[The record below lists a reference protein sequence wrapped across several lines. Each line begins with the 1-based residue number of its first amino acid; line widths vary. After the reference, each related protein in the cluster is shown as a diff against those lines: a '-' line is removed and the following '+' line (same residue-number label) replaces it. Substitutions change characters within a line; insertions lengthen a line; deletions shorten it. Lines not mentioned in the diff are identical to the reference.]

1 MKIYYCFIFII
12 LSCPSFNTLSAS
24 TVNLRNIL
32 RIEGFQENPLLGYG
46 VVVGLKG
53 TGDSDSGTQ
62 TRDII
67 SRIANN
73 FGFKINPDRIKPRNS
88 AVVLVS
94 STISPFSQ
102 QGTRLDVK
110 VSSIYD
116 AKSLDGGELII
127 TPLMGGDNEIYA
139 VAEGSVMTD
148 RFSKG
153 VMGYVP
159 QGAIM
164 QKGVDNIII
173 DSNNII
179 TFVVQESLGYN
190 AVNKS
195 VDAIKQK
202 YPDTVREVSFN
213 RIKLKLPQDSDIDT
227 FIENI
232 FRLTADIDDEP
243 SVLVDSKSGILISG
257 GNVIVSDSAV
267 SYGGM
272 KLEIGQPQSGGVLAG
287 AGQKTGGSVKL
298 LKGTATVQDLV
309 DSLNQTGFTGTDIV
323 KILQLLYKNG
333 NLKARLILQ

>member
-1 MKIYYCFIFII
+1 MKIFYSFIMVVSLFSIAG
-12 LSCPSFNTLSAS
+12 TLRAS

-62 TRDII
+62 TKEII

-73 FGFKINPDRIKPRNS
+73 FGFKINSDKIKPKNS

-94 STISPFSQ
+94 ATITPFSQ
-102 QGTRLDVK
+102 QGSRIDVK

-116 AKSLDGGELII
+116 AKSLEGGELII
-127 TPLMGGDNEIYA
+127 TPLMGGDNDIYA
-139 VAEGSVMTD
+139 IAEGSVMTD

-153 VMGYVP
+153 IMGYVP
-159 QGAIM
+159 LGAIM
-164 QKGVDNIII
+164 QKRIDNIIL
-173 DSNNII
+173 DTNNVI
-179 TFVVQESLGYN
+179 TFIVQESLGYN

-202 YPDTVREVSFN
+202 YPDAVREISFN
-213 RIKLKLPQDSDIDT
+213 RIKVKVPQNLEVNNFIDDIFKLS
-227 FIENI
+227 
-232 FRLTADIDDEP
+232 ADIEEEP
-243 SVLVDSKSGILISG
+243 SVLIDSKNGILISG
-257 GNVIVSDSAV
+257 GNVILSDSAV

-272 KLEIGQPQSGGVLAG
+272 KLEIGSSQNGNISQ
-287 AGQKTGGSVKL
+287 QKTEGSVKL

-309 DSLNQTGFTGTDIV
+309 DSLNQTGFTGNDIV

-333 NLKARLILQ
+333 NLKARLIVQ

>member
-1 MKIYYCFIFII
+1 MKKYYFFMSVI
-12 LSCPSFNTLSAS
+12 LSFLAFNTLQAS

-62 TRDII
+62 TKDII

-94 STISPFSQ
+94 ATISPFSQ
-102 QGTRLDVK
+102 RGTRLDVK

-148 RFSKG
+148 RFSRG
-153 VMGYVP
+153 VMGFVP

-164 QKGVDNIII
+164 QKGLDNIIL

-195 VDAIKQK
+195 ADAIKQK
-202 YPDTVREVSFN
+202 YPDALKEVSFN
-213 RIKLKLPQDSDIDT
+213 RIKLKLPQDSDIGT

-232 FRLTADIDDEP
+232 FKLTADIEDEP

-272 KLEIGQPQSGGVLAG
+272 KLEIGQPQSG
-287 AGQKTGGSVKL
+287 QKTGGSVKL

-309 DSLNQTGFTGTDIV
+309 DSLNQTGFTGGDIV

>member
-1 MKIYYCFIFII
+1 MKRFKFFIVPI
-12 LSCPSFNTLSAS
+12 LLFAFSEILSAS
-24 TVNLRNIL
+24 AVYLRNIL

-53 TGDSDSGTQ
+53 TGDSDSGSQ
-62 TRDII
+62 TKEII

-73 FGFKINPDRIKPRNS
+73 FGFNINPEKIKPKNS

-94 STISPFSQ
+94 ATITPFSQ
-102 QGTRLDVK
+102 QGSRLDVK

-116 AKSLDGGELII
+116 AKSLEGGELII
-127 TPLMGGDNEIYA
+127 TPLMGGDNDIYA
-139 VAEGSVMTD
+139 IAEGSVMTD
-148 RFSKG
+148 RFSRG

-159 QGAIM
+159 RGAIM
-164 QKGVDNIII
+164 QKSVDNTIV
-173 DSNNII
+173 DTNNII
-179 TFVVQESLGYN
+179 TFVVQESLGYG

-195 VDAIKQK
+195 ADAIRQK
-202 YPDTVREVSFN
+202 YPEAVKEVSFN
-213 RIKLKLPQDSDIDT
+213 RIRVSVPQDTEINS

-232 FRLTADIDDEP
+232 FKLSADIDDEP

-257 GNVIVSDSAV
+257 GNVIITESAI

-272 KLEIGQPQSGGVLAG
+272 KLEIGTAQNSST
-287 AGQKTGGSVKL
+287 AGQKSEGSFKL
-298 LKGTATVQDLV
+298 LKGSATVQELF
-309 DSLNQTGFTGTDIV
+309 DSLNETGFTGNDIV